1 MASQLKVDTIT
12 GVTTAGSIAVTGEGN
27 STTTNLQQ
35 GLCKSWITSVD
46 NGTSISDS
54 LNVSSTA
61 DTATGRQKVAITN
74 AFASTTTISC
84 TACGLNTSTNNGSGN
99 INRTCVAIRG
109 DSASEIFFNSF
120 VLNDGSL
127 IDVNISQYHATGDLA

>member
-1 MASQLKVDTIT
+1 MSEILVNKLT
-12 GVTTAGSIAVTGEGN
+12 GTTTAGSILVTGEGN

-84 TACGLNTSTNNGSGN
+84 AACGMNTSTNNGSGN
-99 INRTCVAIRG
+99 NNRTCVAIRG
-109 DSASEIFFNSF
+109 DSASEIFFNS
-120 VLNDGSL
+120 LLMSDGTL